1 MVRAIV
7 GTLINIGL
15 HKITIENFIQIIESQ
30 NRENAGFSVP
40 AHGLFLTNIEY
51 PYIKKM
57 KAFDTTLFKR
67 ILEYTKP
74 YKKRFYSVIVWAIL
88 LAIFAALRPY
98 LLKNIIDDYVL
109 PKDKNGFSLF
119 VILMASSLIL
129 EVLSQFYF
137 VYWANWL
144 GQDIIKDIRIKLFKH
159 MTSFKIS
166 YFDHEPVGKLVTR
179 SVSDIESIARIF
191 SQGLFMII
199 SDLLKMAVVLLF
211 MLYMN
216 WKLTMIIL
224 AAMPILVYI
233 TRIFQKKMQLAFEE
247 VRNQISNLN
256 TFVQERVT
264 GMKIVQL
271 FTREDIE
278 LEKFKEINDK
288 HRKAWVKNVW
298 YNSIF
303 FPIADIISSLSL
315 SFIVYYGAM
324 LILNDDPLTKQG
336 DLFAFTMYI
345 SIFFTPLRQIAD
357 KFNEMQMGMI
367 AAHRVFEVLD
377 TNDHIE
383 DIGTEIAPKFEGR
396 INFKNVTFG
405 YKPDEDVLKSINLS
419 INEGKTIAIVGA
431 TGAGKSTIINLLNR
445 FYEIK
450 SGTISIDGNDI
461 THYTLDS
468 LRQQIAIVLQD
479 VFLFADTIYNNITLN
494 NLAISKEEVV
504 AAAKEIGAHEF
515 IMSLPNG
522 YDYNVK
528 ERGNML
534 SSGQRQLIAFL
545 RAYVSKPSILILDEA
560 TSSIDVYLEE
570 LIQKATET
578 ITKNR
583 TSIVIAHRLATI
595 INADKI
601 VVLDK
606 GIVVEEGTHNQ
617 LLQKENGYYRKLY
630 DSQFVSREEEI

>member
-1 MVRAIV
+1 
-7 GTLINIGL
+7 
-15 HKITIENFIQIIESQ
+15 
-30 NRENAGFSVP
+30 
-40 AHGLFLTNIEY
+40 
-51 PYIKKM
+51 M
-57 KAFDTTLFKR
+57 KAFDTSLFKR

-74 YKKRFYSVIVWAIL
+74 YKKRYYSVIVWAIL

-144 GQDIIKDIRIKLFKH
+144 GQDIIKDIRMKLFKH

-199 SDLLKMAVVLLF
+199 SDLLKMIVVFVF

-224 AAMPILVYI
+224 AAMPILIYI
-233 TRIFQKKMQLAFEE
+233 TRIFQKKMQMAFEE
-247 VRNQISNLN
+247 VRNQISNMN

-367 AAHRVFEVLD
+367 AANRVFEILD
-377 TNDHIE
+377 TNNHIE
-383 DIGTEIAPKFEGR
+383 DIGTQIAPKFKGKIDFE
-396 INFKNVTFG
+396 NVTFG

-419 INEGKTIAIVGA
+419 VDEGKTIAIVGA

-494 NLAISKEEVV
+494 NPAISREEVI

-515 IMSLPNG
+515 IMSLPSG

-630 DSQFVSREEEI
+630 DSQFVALEEI